1 MNSKDWTD
9 TSPHPWR
16 RYGARLTDIM
26 LGGTVFWF
34 LFGVIAYGVA
44 PDAADRFFASLD
56 GSGGRLLDLMMTVL
70 ISVPISAAFVGAT
83 GLSPGKW
90 IFGVRVTRD
99 GQPLGF
105 GAAFNREVSIW
116 IRGLGLG
123 VPIVSLVT
131 LANSFSR
138 LKDKGSTQWD
148 EAGAYVVTHR
158 PESSGWSVAMW
169 ATIVALIV
177 MRIGLNAL

>member
-1 MNSKDWTD
+1 
-9 TSPHPWR
+9 
-16 RYGARLTDIM
+16 M
-26 LGGTVFWF
+26 L
-34 LFGVIAYGVA
+34 
-44 PDAADRFFASLD
+44 
-56 GSGGRLLDLMMTVL
+56 TVL
-70 ISVPISAAFVGAT
+70 ISVPISAAFVGTA

-90 IFGVRVTRD
+90 IFGVRITRD

-131 LANSFSR
+131 LSNSFNR

-169 ATIVALIV
+169 ATVVGLIV